1 MSSMTDRRAPFIV
14 GDERTTL
21 LAFLAYLRQSIVRK
35 VEDLSEED
43 ARRAIAPSG
52 WTLAGLLKHLTASE
66 RYWFRHVWA
75 GEPGISFD
83 RRSWD
88 VADGV
93 TVDQLIDDYREAWKE
108 SDRLIEGA
116 TTFDVACA
124 EEHRTHRMSLRWV
137 VVHMIEET
145 ARHAG
150 HADVTRE
157 LLDGS
162 TGR

>member
-1 MSSMTDRRAPFIV
+1 MTDRRAPFIV

-35 VEDLSEED
+35 IEDLSEED
-43 ARRAIAPSG
+43 ARRAVVPSG
-52 WTLAGLLKHLTASE
+52 TSLAGLIKHLTETE

-75 GEPGISFD
+75 GETGTGWD
-83 RRSWD
+83 RNSWNVGD
-88 VADGV
+88 DV

-108 SDRLIEGA
+108 SDRLIEA
-116 TTFDVACA
+116 APNFDVPCA

-145 ARHAG
+145 SRHAG
-150 HADVTRE
+150 HADITRE
-157 LLDGS
+157 LIDGS